1 MSITTAEPPLR
12 VPITVASK
20 KGVSWLN
27 ETAAHRRVLLTRHN
41 RVNSVVD
48 SAERLDETAR
58 VVQTARREV
67 VEAFS
72 DLASARTTGLS
83 LSEVCAELGLD
94 EARVRARARELADG
108 QR

>member
-1 MSITTAEPPLR
+1 MPTTEPPLR

-58 VVQTARREV
+58 LVQTTRREV
-67 VEAFS
+67 VDAFS
-72 DLASARTTGLS
+72 DLASTRTTGLS
-83 LSEVCAELGLD
+83 LSKVCAELGLD
-94 EARVRARARELADG
+94 EARVHARARELADG